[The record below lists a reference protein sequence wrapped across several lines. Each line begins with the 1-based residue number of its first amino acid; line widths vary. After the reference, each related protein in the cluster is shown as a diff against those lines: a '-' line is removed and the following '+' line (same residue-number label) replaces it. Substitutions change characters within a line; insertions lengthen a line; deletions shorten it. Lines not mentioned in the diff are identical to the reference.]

1 MGILL
6 ADDQPE
12 VRRALV
18 ALLNRQPGMKVVGEA
33 IDAADLL
40 AQVETANPGTVL
52 LDWELPGRS
61 QASLMA
67 ALRGVRPDLVVIA
80 LSGRPE
86 ARQDALLAGVDAF
99 VSKADPPEKLLRT
112 IELVGANGDCASPG
126 AS

>member
-12 VRRALV
+12 VRRALT
-18 ALLNRQPGMKVVGEA
+18 ALLDRQPGMKVVGQA

-40 AQVETANPGTVL
+40 AQVETVNPGTVL
-52 LDWELPGRS
+52 LDWELPGGS
-61 QASLMA
+61 QASLVS
-67 ALRGVRPDLVVIA
+67 ALRGVRPELVVIA

-99 VSKADPPEKLLRT
+99 VSKADPPEKLLET
-112 IELVGANGDCASPG
+112 IEFVGANGASANRDP
-126 AS
+126 S

>member
-12 VRRALV
+12 VRRALA
-18 ALLNRQPGMKVVGEA
+18 ALLDRQPGMKVVGEA

-40 AQVETANPGTVL
+40 AQVEAVNPGTVL
-52 LDWELPGRS
+52 LDWELPGSS
-61 QASLMA
+61 QASLMS

-99 VSKADPPEKLLRT
+99 VSKADPPDKLLKT
-112 IELVGANGDCASPG
+112 IELIGANGNG
-126 AS
+126 ASRARA